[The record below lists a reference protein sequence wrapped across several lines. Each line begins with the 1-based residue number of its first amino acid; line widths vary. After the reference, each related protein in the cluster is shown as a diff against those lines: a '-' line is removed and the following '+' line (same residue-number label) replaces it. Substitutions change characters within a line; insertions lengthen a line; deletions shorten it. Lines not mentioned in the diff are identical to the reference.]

1 MLADEAPGNRAGG
14 VLLDAVLL
22 HNISITQVSV
32 RVDKKSRKQ
41 DSRVVR
47 TTIPAALP
55 VQAE

>member
-22 HNISITQVSV
+22 HNISNTQVSV
-32 RVDKKSRKQ
+32 RVDKNGRKQ

-47 TTIPAALP
+47 PTIPAALP